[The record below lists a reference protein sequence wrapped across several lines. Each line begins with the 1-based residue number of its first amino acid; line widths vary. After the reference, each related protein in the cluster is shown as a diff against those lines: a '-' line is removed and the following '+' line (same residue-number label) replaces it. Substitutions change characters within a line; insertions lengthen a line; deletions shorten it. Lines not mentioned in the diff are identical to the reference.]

1 MVSDISSVDLDLS
14 GAPAFFFFFLNPEAT
29 PMSWSPNQN
38 SVSKSELGVKARAK
52 PEVAGDK
59 GELPAVPTQPPDW
72 FQAEAGLA

>member
-1 MVSDISSVDLDLS
+1 
-14 GAPAFFFFFLNPEAT
+14 
-29 PMSWSPNQN
+29 MSWSPNQN